1 MINGEPALIPNSC
14 TTHPPPFLLS
24 YRQELVFIGIRLD
37 EAAIREK
44 LDQCLLTEEEM
55 QLGLKAWL
63 SFEVP
68 FRPFF
73 VED

>member
-1 MINGEPALIPNSC
+1 
-14 TTHPPPFLLS
+14 
-24 YRQELVFIGIRLD
+24 VFIGIRLD

-63 SFEVP
+63 SFEDP